1 MNGHPVAGLL
11 NSDADATIDSNHTR
25 LASTDF
31 GLHAHFGGFFFFG
44 VAA

>member
-1 MNGHPVAGLL
+1 MNDRPAADLL
-11 NSDADATIDSNHTR
+11 NSDVVATIVSNHTR
-25 LASTDF
+25 LASTDS

>member
-11 NSDADATIDSNHTR
+11 NSAADPTIDRNHTR

>member
-1 MNGHPVAGLL
+1 MNGRPATDLL
-11 NSDADATIDSNHTR
+11 NSDAVAIIASNHTR